1 MKSGFII
8 IVPLD
13 LWEKWIEQNIA
24 DNIWITLM
32 FLQPFDIK
40 FEYVRTWIEVF
51 CKSVTLNGYVWF

>member
-1 MKSGFII
+1 MTSGFII

-13 LWEKWIEQNIA
+13 LLEKCIEQNIA

-51 CKSVTLNGYVWF
+51 CKSVTLNGYV